1 MHASPNDAPV
11 TRAACADPGSDV
23 GPGCDPGGE
32 LAFRRSL
39 RASRARRATAAL
51 RRRRTL
57 RGRRSLLGAAVGLV
71 VLSAGA
77 FASGGGGGS
86 STDGLSKQTI
96 KAAQRALGVEA
107 DGAVGPQTR
116 RATRR
121 FQRKN
126 KLEVDGVLGP
136 QTLRAL
142 GVVVRERSVQ
152 SAASGGSAILER
164 IAQCESGGDPT
175 AISAD
180 GQYRGKYQFS
190 RATWRTVGGRGDPA
204 AAPEDEQ
211 DRRAARLLRR
221 SGTTPWPNCA

>member
-11 TRAACADPGSDV
+11 TRAACADPGSQV
-23 GPGCDPGGE
+23 GPGCDPANE

-39 RASRARRATAAL
+39 RASRTRRATAAL

-57 RGRRSLLGAAVGLV
+57 RGRRSLLGAAAGLV

-77 FASGGGGGS
+77 LASPAGERTAS
-86 STDGLSKQTI
+86 NGLSKQTI
-96 KAAQRALGVEA
+96 KAAQSELGVTA
-107 DGAVGPQTR
+107 DGVAGPQTR

-121 FQRKN
+121 FQRTN

-142 GVVVRERSVQ
+142 GVVVRER
-152 SAASGGSAILER
+152 AAQKPAGEAPPALEQ

-180 GQYRGKYQFS
+180 GIYRGKYQFS
-190 RATWRTVGGRGDPA
+190 RRAWRTVGGKGDPA
-204 AAPEDEQ
+204 AAPEAEQ
-211 DRRAARLLRR
+211 DLRAARLLRR
-221 SGTTPWPNCA
+221 DGTSPWPNCA

>member
-11 TRAACADPGSDV
+11 TRAACADPGGDV
-23 GPGCDPGGE
+23 GPGGDPGRE

-57 RGRRSLLGAAVGLV
+57 RGRRSLLGAAAGLV

-77 FASGGGGGS
+77 FASGGGGES
-86 STDGLSKQTI
+86 STNGLSKQTI
-96 KAAQRALGVEA
+96 KSAQRALGVKA
-107 DGAVGPQTR
+107 DGAIGPQTR
-116 RATRR
+116 RATRS
-121 FQRKN
+121 FQRKK

-136 QTLRAL
+136 QTLKAL
-142 GVVVRERSVQ
+142 GVAGRKRSGQ
-152 SAASGGSAILER
+152 SAESGAPAILER

-175 AISAD
+175 ATSAD
-180 GQYRGKYQFS
+180 GRYRGKYQFS
-190 RATWRTVGGRGDPA
+190 RKTWRTVGGKGDPA
-204 AAPEDEQ
+204 VAPEAEQ
-211 DRRAARLLRR
+211 DLRAARLLRR

>member
-11 TRAACADPGSDV
+11 TRAACADPGSDA
-23 GPGCDPGGE
+23 GPDGDPGRE

-39 RASRARRATAAL
+39 RASRARRATATL

-57 RGRRSLLGAAVGLV
+57 RGRRSLLGAAAGLV

-77 FASGGGGGS
+77 FASGGGES
-86 STDGLSKQTI
+86 STSGLSKQTI
-96 KAAQRALGVEA
+96 KSAQRALGVEA
-107 DGAVGPQTR
+107 DGAMGPQTR
-116 RATRR
+116 RATRS

-126 KLEVDGVLGP
+126 ELEVDGVLGP

-142 GVVVRERSVQ
+142 GVAVRKRSVQ
-152 SAASGGSAILER
+152 PAQPGASATLER

-180 GQYRGKYQFS
+180 GLYRGKYQFS
-190 RATWRTVGGRGDPA
+190 RKTWRTVGGKGDPA
-204 AAPEDEQ
+204 VAPEDEQ
-211 DRRAARLLRR
+211 DLRAARLLRR